1 MLLCSS
7 VGSGLTELA
16 VRLELGMNFGTAAFS
31 FSDDNDGGGGSG
43 GNSMMSPLV
52 SEAEEMA

>member
-1 MLLCSS
+1 
-7 VGSGLTELA
+7 
-16 VRLELGMNFGTAAFS
+16 MNFGTAAFS